1 MTEQEKPNQ
10 PITYEEDDGLSGYD
24 EPDAIQDMMDKE
36 DECYYGCDFC
46 LDSFLRDNCGCIG
59 CEVIT
64 PKNDEEAERIQG
76 WTEKD
81 SALEIKNTEGKE
93 QP

>member
-1 MTEQEKPNQ
+1 MTEQEKAEQQKKEELYDPDNSN
-10 PITYEEDDGLSGYD
+10 YLDGAYFEEDD
-24 EPDAIQDMMDKE
+24 E

-64 PKNDEEAERIQG
+64 PPKKGENKEEP
-76 WTEKD
+76 TE
-81 SALEIKNTEGKE
+81 AIE
-93 QP
+93 